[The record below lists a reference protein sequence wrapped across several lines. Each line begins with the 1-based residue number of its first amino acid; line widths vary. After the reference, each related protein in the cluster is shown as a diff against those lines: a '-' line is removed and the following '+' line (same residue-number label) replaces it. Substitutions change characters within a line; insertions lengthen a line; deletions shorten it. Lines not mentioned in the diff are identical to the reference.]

1 MYLSADHWLKSG
13 RLNDIQID
21 FYNAGPVL
29 FGVKEYVPALM
40 EYVERYKARLHF
52 SHRLTKIDGP
62 AKKAWFT
69 VTDADGNTSMLET
82 SFDMI
87 HVVPPQQAPDF
98 IRASKLVDAAGW
110 VDVNQDTLQ
119 HKIYPNIYAL
129 GDVTNCPN
137 AKTAAAARKQAPVVA
152 TNVLFDLNKGKQ
164 RAAYDGYGSC
174 PLTVERGKI
183 VLAEF
188 APISLMAIMLSA
200 GVAAG
205 LGLRTGI
212 VRYKAATLLAT
223 FGVLCA
229 PLGVYVAHQLPEK
242 VLAILFSIVLLTVSW
257 RSFQKFQTPT
267 LLIGDDCDD
276 PNGCDD
282 EEKVEPACAV
292 NPATSKLFWTA
303 PCTKRLILTGGFSGF
318 LSGLLGVGGGFIIV
332 PTLHSISNLETKMIV
347 ATSLAV
353 IALVSMASALS
364 YAGNGAILWGI
375 AVPFIT

>member
-1 MYLSADHWLKSG
+1 MIDPISLSITLG
-13 RLNDIQID
+13 
-21 FYNAGPVL
+21 L
-29 FGVKEYVPALM
+29 FVG
-40 EYVERYKARLHF
+40 F
-52 SHRLTKIDGP
+52 
-62 AKKAWFT
+62 
-69 VTDADGNTSMLET
+69 
-82 SFDMI
+82 
-87 HVVPPQQAPDF
+87 
-98 IRASKLVDAAGW
+98 
-110 VDVNQDTLQ
+110 
-119 HKIYPNIYAL
+119 
-129 GDVTNCPN
+129 
-137 AKTAAAARKQAPVVA
+137 
-152 TNVLFDLNKGKQ
+152 
-164 RAAYDGYGSC
+164 
-174 PLTVERGKI
+174 
-183 VLAEF
+183 VLAITGAGGAILSLPLLVF
-188 APISLMAIMLSA
+188 FLHLKMIDAAPISLMAIMLSA
-200 GVAAG
+200 GLAAG
-205 LGLRTGI
+205 LGLRSGT

-242 VLAILFSIVLLTVSW
+242 ALAILFSIVLLIVSW

-282 EEKVEPACAV
+282 AEKEEPACAV

-364 YAGNGAILWGI
+364 YAGHGIILWGI
-375 AVPFIT
+375 AVPFVSATVMGMILGRMLHSKIPSHMSVLIFGILSLSVAVLMLIKTVIGF

>member
-1 MYLSADHWLKSG
+1 MIDPISLSITLG
-13 RLNDIQID
+13 
-21 FYNAGPVL
+21 L
-29 FGVKEYVPALM
+29 FVG
-40 EYVERYKARLHF
+40 F
-52 SHRLTKIDGP
+52 
-62 AKKAWFT
+62 
-69 VTDADGNTSMLET
+69 
-82 SFDMI
+82 
-87 HVVPPQQAPDF
+87 
-98 IRASKLVDAAGW
+98 
-110 VDVNQDTLQ
+110 
-119 HKIYPNIYAL
+119 
-129 GDVTNCPN
+129 
-137 AKTAAAARKQAPVVA
+137 
-152 TNVLFDLNKGKQ
+152 
-164 RAAYDGYGSC
+164 
-174 PLTVERGKI
+174 
-183 VLAEF
+183 VLAITGAGGAILSLPLLVF
-188 APISLMAIMLSA
+188 FLHLKMIDAAPISLMAIMLSA
-200 GVAAG
+200 GLAAG
-205 LGLRTGI
+205 LGLRSGI

-242 VLAILFSIVLLTVSW
+242 ALAILFSIVLLIVSW

-282 EEKVEPACAV
+282 AEKEEPACAV

-364 YAGNGAILWGI
+364 YAGHGIILWGI
-375 AVPFIT
+375 AVPFVSAAVIGMILGRMLHSKIPSHMSVLIFGILSLSIAVLMLIKTVIGF

>member
-1 MYLSADHWLKSG
+1 MTDPLSISILLG
-13 RLNDIQID
+13 
-21 FYNAGPVL
+21 L
-29 FGVKEYVPALM
+29 FVG
-40 EYVERYKARLHF
+40 F
-52 SHRLTKIDGP
+52 
-62 AKKAWFT
+62 
-69 VTDADGNTSMLET
+69 
-82 SFDMI
+82 
-87 HVVPPQQAPDF
+87 
-98 IRASKLVDAAGW
+98 
-110 VDVNQDTLQ
+110 
-119 HKIYPNIYAL
+119 
-129 GDVTNCPN
+129 
-137 AKTAAAARKQAPVVA
+137 
-152 TNVLFDLNKGKQ
+152 
-164 RAAYDGYGSC
+164 
-174 PLTVERGKI
+174 
-183 VLAEF
+183 VLAITGAGGAILSLPLLVFFLHLKMIEA

-205 LGLRTGI
+205 LGLRSGI

-229 PLGVYVAHQLPEK
+229 PLGVIVAHQLPEK
-242 VLAILFSIVLLTVSW
+242 ALAILFSIVLLIVSW

-282 EEKVEPACAV
+282 AEKAEPACAV

-353 IALVSMASALS
+353 IALVSMASAFS
-364 YAGNGAILWGI
+364 YAGHGIILWDIALPFVSATVFGMLLGRVAHSKISSHISVLIFGILSLII
-375 AVPFIT
+375 AVAMLVKTLLAF

>member
-1 MYLSADHWLKSG
+1 M
-13 RLNDIQID
+13 ID
-21 FYNAGPVL
+21 P
-29 FGVKEYVPALM
+29 
-40 EYVERYKARLHF
+40 
-52 SHRLTKIDGP
+52 I
-62 AKKAWFT
+62 
-69 VTDADGNTSMLET
+69 SM
-82 SFDMI
+82 SI
-87 HVVPPQQAPDF
+87 
-98 IRASKLVDAAGW
+98 
-110 VDVNQDTLQ
+110 
-119 HKIYPNIYAL
+119 AL
-129 GDVTNCPN
+129 G
-137 AKTAAAARKQAPVVA
+137 
-152 TNVLFDLNKGKQ
+152 LFVG
-164 RAAYDGYGSC
+164 
-174 PLTVERGKI
+174 V
-183 VLAEF
+183 VLAITGAGGAILSLPLLVF
-188 APISLMAIMLSA
+188 FLNLKMIDAAPISLMAIMLSA
-200 GVAAG
+200 GLAAA
-205 LGLRTGI
+205 LGLRSGI

-242 VLAILFSIVLLTVSW
+242 VLAILFSFVLLTVSW

-303 PCTKRLILTGGFSGF
+303 PCTQRLILTGGFSGF

-364 YAGNGAILWGI
+364 YAGSNEILWGI
-375 AVPFIT
+375 AVPFITASVAGMLVGRLLHSKIPSHISVLIFGILSLAIATSMLLKIVFPI

>member
-1 MYLSADHWLKSG
+1 MIDPISLSITLG
-13 RLNDIQID
+13 
-21 FYNAGPVL
+21 L
-29 FGVKEYVPALM
+29 FVG
-40 EYVERYKARLHF
+40 F
-52 SHRLTKIDGP
+52 
-62 AKKAWFT
+62 
-69 VTDADGNTSMLET
+69 
-82 SFDMI
+82 
-87 HVVPPQQAPDF
+87 
-98 IRASKLVDAAGW
+98 
-110 VDVNQDTLQ
+110 
-119 HKIYPNIYAL
+119 
-129 GDVTNCPN
+129 
-137 AKTAAAARKQAPVVA
+137 
-152 TNVLFDLNKGKQ
+152 
-164 RAAYDGYGSC
+164 
-174 PLTVERGKI
+174 
-183 VLAEF
+183 VLAITGAGGAILSLPLLVF
-188 APISLMAIMLSA
+188 FLHLKIIDAAPISLMAIMLSA
-200 GVAAG
+200 GLAAG
-205 LGLRTGI
+205 LGLRSGI

-242 VLAILFSIVLLTVSW
+242 ALAILFSIVLLIVSW

-282 EEKVEPACAV
+282 AEKEEPACAV

-364 YAGNGAILWGI
+364 YAGHGIILWSI
-375 AVPFIT
+375 AVPFVSATIAGMILGRMLHSKIPSHMSVLIFGILSLSIAVLMLIKTVTGF

>member
-1 MYLSADHWLKSG
+1 MIDPISLSITLG
-13 RLNDIQID
+13 
-21 FYNAGPVL
+21 L
-29 FGVKEYVPALM
+29 FVG
-40 EYVERYKARLHF
+40 F
-52 SHRLTKIDGP
+52 
-62 AKKAWFT
+62 
-69 VTDADGNTSMLET
+69 
-82 SFDMI
+82 
-87 HVVPPQQAPDF
+87 
-98 IRASKLVDAAGW
+98 
-110 VDVNQDTLQ
+110 
-119 HKIYPNIYAL
+119 
-129 GDVTNCPN
+129 
-137 AKTAAAARKQAPVVA
+137 
-152 TNVLFDLNKGKQ
+152 
-164 RAAYDGYGSC
+164 
-174 PLTVERGKI
+174 
-183 VLAEF
+183 VLAITGAGGAILSLPLLVF
-188 APISLMAIMLSA
+188 FLHLKIIDAAPISLMAIMLSA
-200 GVAAG
+200 GLAAG
-205 LGLRTGI
+205 LGLRSGI

-242 VLAILFSIVLLTVSW
+242 ALAILFSIVLLIVSW

-282 EEKVEPACAV
+282 AEKEEPACAV

-364 YAGNGAILWGI
+364 YAGHGIILWGI
-375 AVPFIT
+375 AVPFVSAAVIGMILGRMLHSKIPSHMSVLIFGILSLSIAVLMLIKTVIEF

>member
-1 MYLSADHWLKSG
+1 MIDPIGLSIMLG
-13 RLNDIQID
+13 
-21 FYNAGPVL
+21 L
-29 FGVKEYVPALM
+29 FVG
-40 EYVERYKARLHF
+40 F
-52 SHRLTKIDGP
+52 
-62 AKKAWFT
+62 
-69 VTDADGNTSMLET
+69 
-82 SFDMI
+82 
-87 HVVPPQQAPDF
+87 
-98 IRASKLVDAAGW
+98 
-110 VDVNQDTLQ
+110 
-119 HKIYPNIYAL
+119 
-129 GDVTNCPN
+129 
-137 AKTAAAARKQAPVVA
+137 
-152 TNVLFDLNKGKQ
+152 
-164 RAAYDGYGSC
+164 
-174 PLTVERGKI
+174 
-183 VLAEF
+183 VLAITGAGGAILSLPLLVF
-188 APISLMAIMLSA
+188 FLHLKMIDAAPISLMAIMLSA
-200 GVAAG
+200 GLAAG
-205 LGLRTGI
+205 LGLRSGI

-242 VLAILFSIVLLTVSW
+242 ALAILFSIVLLIVSW

-282 EEKVEPACAV
+282 AEKEEPACAV

-364 YAGNGAILWGI
+364 YAGHGIILWSI
-375 AVPFIT
+375 AVPFVSATIAGMILGRMLHSKIPSHMSVLIFGILSLSIAVLMLIKTVIGF

>member
-1 MYLSADHWLKSG
+1 MIDPISLSITLG
-13 RLNDIQID
+13 
-21 FYNAGPVL
+21 L
-29 FGVKEYVPALM
+29 FVG
-40 EYVERYKARLHF
+40 F
-52 SHRLTKIDGP
+52 
-62 AKKAWFT
+62 
-69 VTDADGNTSMLET
+69 
-82 SFDMI
+82 
-87 HVVPPQQAPDF
+87 
-98 IRASKLVDAAGW
+98 
-110 VDVNQDTLQ
+110 
-119 HKIYPNIYAL
+119 
-129 GDVTNCPN
+129 
-137 AKTAAAARKQAPVVA
+137 
-152 TNVLFDLNKGKQ
+152 
-164 RAAYDGYGSC
+164 
-174 PLTVERGKI
+174 
-183 VLAEF
+183 VLAITGAGGAILSLPLLVF
-188 APISLMAIMLSA
+188 FLHLKMIDAAPISLMAIMLSA
-200 GVAAG
+200 FLAAG
-205 LGLRTGI
+205 LGLRSGI

-242 VLAILFSIVLLTVSW
+242 ALAILFSIVLLIVSW

-282 EEKVEPACAV
+282 AEKEEPACAV

-364 YAGNGAILWGI
+364 YAGHGIILWGI
-375 AVPFIT
+375 AVPFVSAAVIGMILGRMLHSKIPSHMSVLIFGILSLSIAVLMLIKTVIEF

>member
-1 MYLSADHWLKSG
+1 MSDPIVMS
-13 RLNDIQID
+13 I
-21 FYNAGPVL
+21 
-29 FGVKEYVPALM
+29 
-40 EYVERYKARLHF
+40 
-52 SHRLTKIDGP
+52 
-62 AKKAWFT
+62 
-69 VTDADGNTSMLET
+69 
-82 SFDMI
+82 
-87 HVVPPQQAPDF
+87 
-98 IRASKLVDAAGW
+98 
-110 VDVNQDTLQ
+110 
-119 HKIYPNIYAL
+119 AL
-129 GDVTNCPN
+129 G
-137 AKTAAAARKQAPVVA
+137 
-152 TNVLFDLNKGKQ
+152 LFVGF
-164 RAAYDGYGSC
+164 
-174 PLTVERGKI
+174 
-183 VLAEF
+183 VLAVTGAGGAILSLPLLVF
-188 APISLMAIMLSA
+188 FLHLKMIDAAPISLMAIMLSA

-205 LGLRTGI
+205 LGLRSGI

-242 VLAILFSIVLLTVSW
+242 VLAILFSFVLLTVSW

-303 PCTKRLILTGGFSGF
+303 PCTQRLILTGGFSGF

-364 YAGNGAILWGI
+364 YAGSSEILWGI
-375 AVPFIT
+375 AVPFITASVAGMLVGRLLHSKIPSHISVLIFGILSLAIATSMLLKIVFTI

>member
-1 MYLSADHWLKSG
+1 M
-13 RLNDIQID
+13 ID
-21 FYNAGPVL
+21 
-29 FGVKEYVPALM
+29 
-40 EYVERYKARLHF
+40 
-52 SHRLTKIDGP
+52 
-62 AKKAWFT
+62 
-69 VTDADGNTSMLET
+69 
-82 SFDMI
+82 
-87 HVVPPQQAPDF
+87 
-98 IRASKLVDAAGW
+98 
-110 VDVNQDTLQ
+110 
-119 HKIYPNIYAL
+119 
-129 GDVTNCPN
+129 
-137 AKTAAAARKQAPVVA
+137 PVVMS
-152 TNVLFDLNKGKQ
+152 VLLGLFVGF
-164 RAAYDGYGSC
+164 
-174 PLTVERGKI
+174 
-183 VLAEF
+183 VLAITGAGGAILSLPLLVF
-188 APISLMAIMLSA
+188 FLHVKMIDAAPISLMAIMLSA
-200 GVAAG
+200 GLAAG
-205 LGLRTGI
+205 LGLRSGI

-242 VLAILFSIVLLTVSW
+242 ALAILFSIVLLIVSW

-282 EEKVEPACAV
+282 AEKEEPACAV

-364 YAGNGAILWGI
+364 YAGHGIILWGI
-375 AVPFIT
+375 AVPFVSATVMGMILGRMLHSKIPSHMSVLIFGILSLSIAVLMLIKTVIGF